1 MAEKKR
7 PTLSDLLKKF
17 AEAGEAP
24 ELSEEELAAQQAA
37 EQAAVQVPPSSAPD
51 GGTSAGE
58 VAEAAAQ
65 AAASEEQAV
74 DAG

>member
-24 ELSEEELAAQQAA
+24 ELSEEEL
-37 EQAAVQVPPSSAPD
+37 D
-51 GGTSAGE
+51 KYYH
-58 VAEAAAQ
+58 EAKKY
-65 AAASEEQAV
+65 
-74 DAG
+74 